1 MFICVCFFVHLY
13 FCQSQTLTTTPMIT
27 SMIAANTA
35 MKEAMTVT
43 TMITVSAATATLNY
57 CLTVEFFS

>member
-1 MFICVCFFVHLY
+1 
-13 FCQSQTLTTTPMIT
+13 MIT